1 MKIVAIRGKNLA
13 SLEGEFVIDFTV
25 EPLLSAGIF
34 AITGSTGA
42 GKSTLLDALCLALFD
57 CTPRMNKAKENNV
70 AVMDVANKG
79 IAQNDSRSILR
90 RGTAEGYSE
99 VDFVALT
106 GEVFRSRW
114 TVRRS
119 RGKVDGSLQK
129 VEMTLTNL
137 TSGVEQQGTKT
148 ELLSRISELIGL
160 SFEQF
165 NRSVLLAQG
174 DFATFLKARQTD
186 KAEIL
191 EKLTGTEI
199 YSRISATIYERT
211 KRAESD
217 YKLLQERIKG
227 IELLTEEQEQQL
239 SAEKEAL
246 QVRLSGS
253 KKQEETLSGK
263 LKWLEEE
270 EHLHAGCIQ
279 AEESLAAVRKEM
291 ETARPR
297 YELLTR
303 IEQAQDI
310 RDAYMEQRNARQQI
324 AADRS
329 RRDEIQEAIRKNTAL
344 QTSAAAQWE
353 AARKAQAEFKAYLL
367 LQEPQLDRAKALDVQ
382 LAESRKQITDI
393 RKESA
398 RALQAKD
405 HLQQSIR
412 QAEKDISLLTEK
424 QTALQVWFER
434 YTAYASLIPAIELIT
449 GLLTNLEMARTQ
461 GASNRQLLEQVKLA
475 NEAEERRLV
484 SVQQEAERLN
494 RLLPAEVLLLR
505 EQLEEGKPCPVCGS
519 LHHPMREQT
528 DVQSL
533 QEEELNRAKEQ
544 VAKEMEQLKN
554 TLNTRQLEMARLSAL
569 IENYAAQ
576 AEDTLKKVETCVS
589 IIPGWKDLLEQGT
602 LKYYVRQFG
611 KQWNTRLQEQAEI
624 KESLAS
630 KSAQRDSL
638 KNEEVNAVR
647 LYEEKKQK
655 EEKQQA
661 ELDERT
667 RLRASLLEGESTE
680 TVVATHARRQKEL
693 EQQLEKSMN
702 LHHSLTVEAE
712 SYKGQS
718 SQIEKELARLTTVL
732 QQSEQRINEW
742 LTHQQETA
750 AELEQLL
757 SKDKN
762 WIQAEKQA
770 LGALKEKETTLHAIL
785 AERRQKKEEHRQAPL
800 KPETTESKESL
811 VEALAACIA
820 AREAETGRL
829 AQIEVT
835 IQNHLKGKERI
846 AGIEKE
852 LEEKTF
858 IYENWAK
865 LNELFGSQTG
875 TKFKEIAQGYTL
887 DVLLLYA
894 NRHLQD
900 LAPRYELQRIPD
912 TLALQIVDLDMMGEV
927 RSVHSLSGGESFLVS
942 LALALGLS
950 SLSSNRMNVE
960 SLFIDEGFGSLDM
973 DTLRVAMDALERL
986 QMQGRKIGVI
996 SHVAEMTERI
1006 PAQIRIVK
1014 DGNGRSHLTSSIF
1027 ASSHPLN

>member
-1 MKIVAIRGKNLA
+1 M
-13 SLEGEFVIDFTV
+13 SPTGELLKTTAVPSFV
-25 EPLLSAGIF
+25 G
-34 AITGSTGA
+34 
-42 GKSTLLDALCLALFD
+42 
-57 CTPRMNKAKENNV
+57 
-70 AVMDVANKG
+70 
-79 IAQNDSRSILR
+79 
-90 RGTAEGYSE
+90 AEGYSE

-148 ELLSRISELIGL
+148 ELLSHISKLIGL

-199 YSRISATIYERT
+199 YSRISASIYERT
-211 KRAESD
+211 KRAEGE

-227 IELLTEEQEQQL
+227 IELLTEEQLQQL
-239 SAEKEAL
+239 SAEKEEL
-246 QVRLSGS
+246 QVRLSVS
-253 KKQEETLSGK
+253 KKKEENLSGK

-270 EHLHAGCIQ
+270 GRLNIGCIQ
-279 AEESLAAVRKEM
+279 AEETLSVVRKEI
-291 ETARPR
+291 EAARPR
-297 YELLTR
+297 YELLFR

-310 RDAYMEQRNARQQI
+310 RDVYMEQRNARQQTT
-324 AADRS
+324 AGRS
-329 RRDEIQEAIRKNTAL
+329 RLNEIQVAIQKNAAL
-344 QTSAAAQWE
+344 QTSATAQWE
-353 AARKAQAEFKAYLL
+353 AAQKAQTEFKAYLL
-367 LQEPQLDRAKALDVQ
+367 QQEPQLDKARALDVQ
-382 LAESRKQITDI
+382 LAENRKQLVESRK
-393 RKESA
+393 EVA
-398 RALQAKD
+398 LALQAKD
-405 HLQQSIR
+405 NLHQSICR
-412 QAEKDISLLTEK
+412 TEKEISLLAEK
-424 QTALQVWFER
+424 QNILQTWFER
-434 YTAYASLIPAIELIT
+434 YTAYSQLIPAVELIT
-449 GLLTNLEMARTQ
+449 SLLSNLEIAKTQ
-461 GASNRQLLEQVKLA
+461 TLSNQQLLEKVRNA
-475 NEAEERRLV
+475 NEMEEQRLK

-505 EQLEEGKPCPVCGS
+505 AQLEEGKPCPVCGS
-519 LHHPMREQT
+519 LHHPMREQIN
-528 DVQSL
+528 VQSL

-554 TLNTRQLEMARLSAL
+554 TLNARQLEMARLSTL
-569 IENYAAQ
+569 IENYTVQ
-576 AEDTLKKVETCVS
+576 SEDILKKVETCVS
-589 IIPGWKDLLEQGT
+589 IIPTWKDLLEQGT
-602 LKYYVRQFG
+602 LKRYVQQFG
-611 KQWNTRLQEQAEI
+611 RQWNTRLQEQTEI
-624 KESLAS
+624 KEALTS

-638 KNEEVNAVR
+638 KNEEANAIR

-655 EEKQQA
+655 EEKQQT
-661 ELDERT
+661 ELEERT
-667 RLRASLLEGESTE
+667 CLRASLLNGELTE
-680 TVVATHARRQKEL
+680 KVVANNVKRQKEL
-693 EQQLEKSMN
+693 EQQQEKAMN
-702 LHHSLTVEAE
+702 LHHSLTVQAE
-712 SYKGQS
+712 SYKGQIA
-718 SQIEKELARLTTVL
+718 QLEKELVRLTAVL
-732 QQSEQRINEW
+732 QQDELKINEW
-742 LTHQQETA
+742 LTLQKETY

-762 WIQAEKQA
+762 WILAEKQA
-770 LGALKEKETTLHAIL
+770 LSALKEKETVFQAVLS
-785 AERRQKKEEHRQAPL
+785 ERRQKKEEHQQAPL
-800 KPETTESKESL
+800 KPDTTESRESL
-811 VEALAACIA
+811 AETLTACTAAK
-820 AREAETGRL
+820 EAETGRL

-835 IQNHLKGKERI
+835 IQNHIKGKERI
-846 AGIEKE
+846 AGIKKE
-852 LEEKTF
+852 LEEKTS

-973 DTLRVAMDALERL
+973 DTLRIAMDALERL

-1006 PAQIRIVK
+1006 PAQVQVVK
-1014 DGNGRSHLTSSIF
+1014 TGSGRSKVQVMGQI
-1027 ASSHPLN
+1027 

>member
-25 EPLLSAGIF
+25 EPLCSAGIF

-70 AVMDVANKG
+70 SVMDVADRG

-114 TVRRS
+114 MVRRS

-148 ELLSRISELIGL
+148 ELLSHISKLIGL

-199 YSRISATIYERT
+199 YSRISASIYERT
-211 KRAESD
+211 KRAEGE

-227 IELLTEEQEQQL
+227 IELLTEEQLQQL
-239 SAEKEAL
+239 SAEKEEL
-246 QVRLSGS
+246 QVRLSVS
-253 KKQEETLSGK
+253 KKKEETLSGK

-270 EHLHAGCIQ
+270 GRLNTGCIQ
-279 AEESLAAVRKEM
+279 AEETLSVVRKEI
-291 ETARPR
+291 EAARPR
-297 YELLTR
+297 YELLSR

-310 RDAYMEQRNARQQI
+310 RDVYMEQRNARQQTT
-324 AADRS
+324 AGRS
-329 RRDEIQEAIRKNTAL
+329 RLNEIQVAIQKNAAL
-344 QTSAAAQWE
+344 QTSATAQWE
-353 AARKAQAEFKAYLL
+353 AAQKAQTEFKAYLL
-367 LQEPQLDRAKALDVQ
+367 QQEPQLDKARALDVQ
-382 LAESRKQITDI
+382 LAENRKQLVESRK
-393 RKESA
+393 EVA
-398 RALQAKD
+398 LALQAKD
-405 HLQQSIR
+405 NLHQSICR
-412 QAEKDISLLTEK
+412 TEKEISLLAEK
-424 QTALQVWFER
+424 QNILQTWFER
-434 YTAYASLIPAIELIT
+434 YTAYSQLIPAVELIT
-449 GLLTNLEMARTQ
+449 SLLSNLEIAKTQ
-461 GASNRQLLEQVKLA
+461 TLSNQQLLEKVRNA
-475 NEAEERRLV
+475 NEMEEQRLK

-505 EQLEEGKPCPVCGS
+505 AQLEEGKPCPVCGS
-519 LHHPMREQT
+519 LHHPMREQIN
-528 DVQSL
+528 VQSL

-554 TLNTRQLEMARLSAL
+554 TLNARQLEMARLSTL
-569 IENYAAQ
+569 IENYTVQ
-576 AEDTLKKVETCVS
+576 SEDILKKVETCVS
-589 IIPGWKDLLEQGT
+589 IIPTWKDLLEQGT
-602 LKYYVRQFG
+602 LKRYVQQFG
-611 KQWNTRLQEQAEI
+611 RQWNIRLQEQTEI
-624 KESLAS
+624 KEALTS

-638 KNEEVNAVR
+638 KNEEANAIR

-655 EEKQQA
+655 EEKQQT
-661 ELDERT
+661 ELEERT
-667 RLRASLLEGESTE
+667 CLRASLLNGELTE
-680 TVVATHARRQKEL
+680 KVVANNVKRQKEL
-693 EQQLEKSMN
+693 EQQQEKAMN
-702 LHHSLTVEAE
+702 LHHSLTVQAE
-712 SYKGQS
+712 SYKGQIA
-718 SQIEKELARLTTVL
+718 QLEKELVRLIAVL
-732 QQSEQRINEW
+732 QQDELKINEW
-742 LTHQQETA
+742 LTLQKETY

-762 WIQAEKQA
+762 WILAEKQA
-770 LGALKEKETTLHAIL
+770 LNALKEKETVFQAVLS
-785 AERRQKKEEHRQAPL
+785 ERRQKKEEHQQAPL
-800 KPETTESKESL
+800 KPDITESRESL
-811 VEALAACIA
+811 AETLTACTAAK
-820 AREAETGRL
+820 EAETGRL

-835 IQNHLKGKERI
+835 IQNHIKGKERI
-846 AGIEKE
+846 AGIKKE
-852 LEEKTF
+852 LEEKTS

-973 DTLRVAMDALERL
+973 DTLRIAMDALERL

-1006 PAQIRIVK
+1006 PAQVVK
-1014 DGNGRSHLTSSIF
+1014 TGSGRSKVQVMGQI
-1027 ASSHPLN
+1027 

>member
-1 MKIVAIRGKNLA
+1 MKILAIRGRNLA

-25 EPLLSAGIF
+25 EPLCSAGIF

-70 AVMDVANKG
+70 SVMDVADRG

-106 GEVFRSRW
+106 GEAFRSRW

-129 VEMTLTNL
+129 VEMTLINL

-148 ELLSRISELIGL
+148 ELLSRISGLIGL

-174 DFATFLKARQTD
+174 DFATFLKARQAD

-191 EKLTGTEI
+191 EKLTGTEV
-199 YSRISATIYERT
+199 YSRISASIYEHT
-211 KRAESD
+211 KQAEGE
-217 YKLLQERIKG
+217 YRLLQERIKG
-227 IELLTEEQEQQL
+227 IELLTEEQWQQL
-239 SAEKEAL
+239 SAEKEEL
-246 QVRLSGS
+246 QVRLSVL
-253 KKQEETLSGK
+253 KKKEETLSGK

-270 EHLHAGCIQ
+270 GRLNASCIQ
-279 AEESLAAVRKEM
+279 AEESLSGIRTEM

-297 YELLTR
+297 YELLAR
-303 IEQAQDI
+303 IERAQDI
-310 RDAYMEQRNARQQI
+310 RDVYMEQRNARQQI
-324 AADRS
+324 TAGRS
-329 RRDEIQEAIRKNTAL
+329 RLNDIQAAIRENAAL
-344 QTSAAAQWE
+344 QVSATAQWE
-353 AARKAQAEFKAYLL
+353 AVRKVQAEFKACLL
-367 LQEPQLDRAKALDVQ
+367 QQEPQLDKARALDVQ
-382 LAESRKQITDI
+382 LVESRKQIAEI
-393 RKESA
+393 RKEVDVALQTKNKLRQSIG
-398 RALQAKD
+398 RVEKEISQLIEKQSALQA
-405 HLQQSIR
+405 
-412 QAEKDISLLTEK
+412 
-424 QTALQVWFER
+424 WFER
-434 YTAYASLIPAIELIT
+434 YTAYSQLIPAIELVT
-449 GLLTNLEMARTQ
+449 GLLTDLETARTQ
-461 GASNRQLLEQVKLA
+461 SISNRQLLDKVKSA
-475 NEAEERRLV
+475 NEAEEQRLK

-528 DVQSL
+528 QVQSL
-533 QEEELNRAKEQ
+533 QEEELNRAKER
-544 VAKEMEQLKN
+544 VAKETEQLKD
-554 TLNTRQLEMARLSAL
+554 TLNARQLEMARLSAL
-569 IENYAAQ
+569 IGNYAAQ
-576 AEDTLKKVETCVS
+576 AEDTLKKVEAYVAILPT
-589 IIPGWKDLLEQGT
+589 WRDLLEQGT
-602 LKYYVRQFG
+602 LKHYVRQFG
-611 KQWNTRLQEQAEI
+611 CQWNTRLQEQADI
-624 KESLAS
+624 KETLAS

-638 KNEEVNAVR
+638 KNEEANAVR
-647 LYEEKKQK
+647 LYEEKRQK
-655 EEKQQA
+655 EEKLQA
-661 ELDERT
+661 ELDGRV
-667 RLRASLLEGESTE
+667 RLRASLLNGEPTE
-680 TVVATHARRQKEL
+680 TVVAAHAKRQKEL
-693 EQQLEKSMN
+693 EQQLEKAMN
-702 LHHSLTVEAE
+702 SHHSLTVQAE
-712 SYKGQS
+712 SYKGQI
-718 SQIEKELARLTTVL
+718 SQIEKEIARLASVL
-732 QQSEQRINEW
+732 QQSELKINEW
-742 LTHQQETA
+742 LTLQDETYTG
-750 AELEQLL
+750 LEQLL

-762 WIQAEKQA
+762 WILAEKQV
-770 LGALKEKETTLHAIL
+770 LSALKEKETTLQAIL
-785 AERRQKKEEHRQAPL
+785 AERRQKKEEHLQAPL
-800 KPETTESKESL
+800 KPEPTENRESL
-811 VEALAACIA
+811 VETLTDCIA
-820 AREAETGRL
+820 AKEAETGRL
-829 AQIEVT
+829 ARIEVT
-835 IQNHLKGKERI
+835 IQNHIKGKERI

-852 LEEKTF
+852 LEEKTS
-858 IYENWAK
+858 IYESWAK

-875 TKFKEIAQGYTL
+875 AKFKEIAQGYTL

-973 DTLRVAMDALERL
+973 DTLRIAMDALERL

-1006 PAQIRIVK
+1006 PAQVQVVK
-1014 DGNGRSHLTSSIF
+1014 IGSGKSKVQVT
-1027 ASSHPLN
+1027 

>member
-1 MKIVAIRGKNLA
+1 
-13 SLEGEFVIDFTV
+13 
-25 EPLLSAGIF
+25 
-34 AITGSTGA
+34 
-42 GKSTLLDALCLALFD
+42 
-57 CTPRMNKAKENNV
+57 
-70 AVMDVANKG
+70 MDVADRG

-114 TVRRS
+114 MVRRS

-148 ELLSRISELIGL
+148 ELLSHISKLIGL

-199 YSRISATIYERT
+199 YSRISASIYERT
-211 KRAESD
+211 KRAEGE

-227 IELLTEEQEQQL
+227 IELLTEEQLQQL
-239 SAEKEAL
+239 SAEKEEL
-246 QVRLSGS
+246 QVRLSVS
-253 KKQEETLSGK
+253 KKKEETLSGK

-270 EHLHAGCIQ
+270 GRLNTGCIQ
-279 AEESLAAVRKEM
+279 AEETLSVVRKEI
-291 ETARPR
+291 EAARPR
-297 YELLTR
+297 YELLFR

-310 RDAYMEQRNARQQI
+310 RDVYMEQRNARQQTT
-324 AADRS
+324 AGRS
-329 RRDEIQEAIRKNTAL
+329 RLNEIQVAIQKNAAL
-344 QTSAAAQWE
+344 QTSATAQWE
-353 AARKAQAEFKAYLL
+353 AAQKAQTEFKAYLL
-367 LQEPQLDRAKALDVQ
+367 QQEPQLDKARALDVQ
-382 LAESRKQITDI
+382 LAENRKQLVESRK
-393 RKESA
+393 EVA
-398 RALQAKD
+398 LALQAKD
-405 HLQQSIR
+405 NLHQSICR
-412 QAEKDISLLTEK
+412 TEKEISLLAEK
-424 QTALQVWFER
+424 QNILQTWFER
-434 YTAYASLIPAIELIT
+434 YTAYSQLIPAVELIT
-449 GLLTNLEMARTQ
+449 SLLSNLEIAKTQ
-461 GASNRQLLEQVKLA
+461 TLSNQQLLEKVRNA
-475 NEAEERRLV
+475 NEMEEQRLK

-505 EQLEEGKPCPVCGS
+505 AQLEEGKPCPVCGS
-519 LHHPMREQT
+519 LHHPMREQIN
-528 DVQSL
+528 VQSL
-533 QEEELNRAKEQ
+533 QEEELNHAKEQ

-554 TLNTRQLEMARLSAL
+554 TLNARQLEMARLSTL
-569 IENYAAQ
+569 IENYTVQ
-576 AEDTLKKVETCVS
+576 SEDILKKVETCVS
-589 IIPGWKDLLEQGT
+589 IIPTWKDLLEQGT
-602 LKYYVRQFG
+602 LKRYVQQFG
-611 KQWNTRLQEQAEI
+611 RQWNTRLQEQTEI
-624 KESLAS
+624 KEALTS

-638 KNEEVNAVR
+638 KNEEANAIR

-655 EEKQQA
+655 EEKQQT
-661 ELDERT
+661 ELEERT
-667 RLRASLLEGESTE
+667 CLRASLLNGELTE
-680 TVVATHARRQKEL
+680 KVVANNVKRQKEL
-693 EQQLEKSMN
+693 EQQQEKAMN
-702 LHHSLTVEAE
+702 LHHSLTVQAE
-712 SYKGQS
+712 SYKGQIA
-718 SQIEKELARLTTVL
+718 QLEKELVRLTAVL
-732 QQSEQRINEW
+732 QQDELKINEW
-742 LTHQQETA
+742 LTLQKETY

-762 WIQAEKQA
+762 WILAEKQA
-770 LGALKEKETTLHAIL
+770 LSALKEKETVFQAVLS
-785 AERRQKKEEHRQAPL
+785 ERRQKKEEHQQAPL
-800 KPETTESKESL
+800 KPDITESRESL
-811 VEALAACIA
+811 AETLTACTAAK
-820 AREAETGRL
+820 EAETGRL

-835 IQNHLKGKERI
+835 IQNHIKGKERI
-846 AGIEKE
+846 AGIKKE
-852 LEEKTF
+852 LEEKTS

-875 TKFKEIAQGYTL
+875 AKFKEIAQGYTL

-973 DTLRVAMDALERL
+973 DTLRIAMDALERL

-1006 PAQIRIVK
+1006 PAQVQVVK
-1014 DGNGRSHLTSSIF
+1014 TGSGRSKVQVMGQI
-1027 ASSHPLN
+1027 

>member
-13 SLEGEFVIDFTV
+13 SLEGEFMIDFTV
-25 EPLLSAGIF
+25 EPLCSAGIF

-70 AVMDVANKG
+70 SVMDVADRG

-119 RGKVDGSLQK
+119 RGKVSGSLQK

-174 DFATFLKARQTD
+174 DFATFLKARQPD

-199 YSRISATIYERT
+199 YSRISASIYERT
-211 KRAESD
+211 KRAESE

-227 IELLTEEQEQQL
+227 IELLTDEQLQQL
-239 SAEKEAL
+239 SAEKEEL
-246 QVRLSGS
+246 QVRLSVS
-253 KKQEETLSGK
+253 KKKEEALSGK

-270 EHLHAGCIQ
+270 GRLNTGCIQ
-279 AEESLAAVRKEM
+279 SEESLSGIRKEI
-291 ETARPR
+291 EVARPR
-297 YELLTR
+297 YELLAR

-310 RDAYMEQRNARQQI
+310 RDVYMEQRNARQQI
-324 AADRS
+324 AAGRS
-329 RRDEIQEAIRKNTAL
+329 RLSEIQVAIRQNAAL
-344 QTSAAAQWE
+344 QTSANVQWE
-353 AARKAQAEFKAYLL
+353 AAQKELAEFKTYLSQ
-367 LQEPQLDRAKALDVQ
+367 QEPQLDKARALDVQ
-382 LAESRKQITDI
+382 LVENRKQLAESQ
-393 RKESA
+393 KEA
-398 RALQAKD
+398 ALALQAKD
-405 HLQQSIR
+405 NLHQSVCKT
-412 QAEKDISLLTEK
+412 EKDISLLMEK
-424 QTALQVWFER
+424 QTALQTWFER
-434 YTAYASLIPAIELIT
+434 YTAYSQLIPAVELIT
-449 GLLTNLEMARTQ
+449 SLLTNLEMARAQ
-461 GASNRQLLEQVKLA
+461 SVSNRQLLDKVKKA
-475 NEAEERRLV
+475 SEAEEQRLK

-519 LHHPMREQT
+519 FHHPMREQT
-528 DVQSL
+528 NVQSL

-544 VAKEMEQLKN
+544 VAKETEQLKN
-554 TLNTRQLEMARLSAL
+554 TLNARQLEMARLSAL
-569 IENYAAQ
+569 IENYVQ
-576 AEDTLKKVETCVS
+576 
-589 IIPGWKDLLEQGT
+589 
-602 LKYYVRQFG
+602 QFG
-611 KQWNTRLQEQAEI
+611 RQWNARLQEQTEI
-624 KESLAS
+624 KEALTS

-638 KNEEVNAVR
+638 KKEEANAIG

-655 EEKQQA
+655 EERQQA
-661 ELDERT
+661 ELNERA
-667 RLRASLLEGESTE
+667 RLRSSLLNGESTE

-693 EQQLEKSMN
+693 EQQLEKAMN
-702 LHHSLTVEAE
+702 LHHSLTVQAE
-712 SYKGQS
+712 SYKGQTA
-718 SQIEKELARLTTVL
+718 QMEKELVRLTAVL
-732 QQSEQRINEW
+732 QQDELKINEW
-742 LTHQQETA
+742 LTLQKETY

-757 SKDKN
+757 SKDKS
-762 WIQAEKQA
+762 WILAEKQA
-770 LGALKEKETTLHAIL
+770 LGTLKEKETTLQAVL
-785 AERRQKKEEHRQAPL
+785 AERRQKREEHQQAPL
-800 KPETTESKESL
+800 KPDTTENKESL
-811 VEALAACIA
+811 IETLTACTAAK
-820 AREAETGRL
+820 EMETGRL

-835 IQNHLKGKERI
+835 IQNHIKGKERI

-852 LEEKTF
+852 LEEKNS

-875 TKFKEIAQGYTL
+875 AKFKEIAQGYTL

-973 DTLRVAMDALERL
+973 DTLRIAMDALERL

-996 SHVAEMTERI
+996 SHVAEMMERI
-1006 PAQIRIVK
+1006 PAQVQVVK
-1014 DGNGRSHLTSSIF
+1014 TGSGRSKVQVMGPI
-1027 ASSHPLN
+1027 

>member
-1 MKIVAIRGKNLA
+1 MKILAIKGKNLA

-25 EPLLSAGIF
+25 EPLCSAGIF

-70 AVMDVANKG
+70 SVMDVADRG

-106 GEVFRSRW
+106 GEVFRSCW

-148 ELLSRISELIGL
+148 ELLSHISKLIGL

-199 YSRISATIYERT
+199 YSRISASIYERT
-211 KRAESD
+211 KRAEGE

-227 IELLTEEQEQQL
+227 IELLTEEQLQQL
-239 SAEKEAL
+239 SAEKEEL
-246 QVRLSGS
+246 QVRLSVS
-253 KKQEETLSGK
+253 KKKEETLSGK
-263 LKWLEEE
+263 LKWLEVEGR
-270 EHLHAGCIQ
+270 LNTGCIQ
-279 AEESLAAVRKEM
+279 AEETLSVVRKEI
-291 ETARPR
+291 EAARPR
-297 YELLTR
+297 YELLFR

-310 RDAYMEQRNARQQI
+310 RDVYMEQRNARQQTT
-324 AADRS
+324 AGRS
-329 RRDEIQEAIRKNTAL
+329 RLNEIQVAIQKNAAL
-344 QTSAAAQWE
+344 QTSATAQWE
-353 AARKAQAEFKAYLL
+353 AAQKAQTEFKAYLL
-367 LQEPQLDRAKALDVQ
+367 QQEPQLDKARALDVQ
-382 LAESRKQITDI
+382 LAENRKQLVESRK
-393 RKESA
+393 EVA
-398 RALQAKD
+398 LALQAKD
-405 HLQQSIR
+405 NLHQSICR
-412 QAEKDISLLTEK
+412 TEKEISLLAEK
-424 QTALQVWFER
+424 QNILQTWFER
-434 YTAYASLIPAIELIT
+434 YTAYSQLIPVVELIT
-449 GLLTNLEMARTQ
+449 SLLSNLEIAKTQ
-461 GASNRQLLEQVKLA
+461 TLSNQQLLEKVRNA
-475 NEAEERRLV
+475 NEMEEQRLK

-505 EQLEEGKPCPVCGS
+505 AQLEEGKPCPVCGS
-519 LHHPMREQT
+519 LHHPMREQIN
-528 DVQSL
+528 VQSL

-554 TLNTRQLEMARLSAL
+554 TLNARQLEMARLSTL
-569 IENYAAQ
+569 IENYTVQ
-576 AEDTLKKVETCVS
+576 SEDILKKVETCVS
-589 IIPGWKDLLEQGT
+589 IIPTWKDLLEQGT
-602 LKYYVRQFG
+602 LKRYVQQFG
-611 KQWNTRLQEQAEI
+611 RQWNTRLQEQTEI
-624 KESLAS
+624 KEALTS

-638 KNEEVNAVR
+638 KNEEANAIR

-655 EEKQQA
+655 EEKQQT
-661 ELDERT
+661 ELEERT
-667 RLRASLLEGESTE
+667 CLRASLLNGELTE
-680 TVVATHARRQKEL
+680 KVVANNVKRQKEL
-693 EQQLEKSMN
+693 EQQQEKAMN
-702 LHHSLTVEAE
+702 LHHSLTVQAE
-712 SYKGQS
+712 SYKGQIA
-718 SQIEKELARLTTVL
+718 QLEKELVRLIAVL
-732 QQSEQRINEW
+732 QQDELKINEW
-742 LTHQQETA
+742 LTLQKETY

-762 WIQAEKQA
+762 WILAEKQA
-770 LGALKEKETTLHAIL
+770 LNALKEKETVFQAVLS
-785 AERRQKKEEHRQAPL
+785 ERRQKKEEHQQAPL
-800 KPETTESKESL
+800 KPDITESRESL
-811 VEALAACIA
+811 AETLTACTAAK
-820 AREAETGRL
+820 EAETGRL

-835 IQNHLKGKERI
+835 IQNHIKGKERI
-846 AGIEKE
+846 AGIKKE
-852 LEEKTF
+852 LEEKTS

-973 DTLRVAMDALERL
+973 DTLRIAMDALERL

-1006 PAQIRIVK
+1006 PAQVQVVK
-1014 DGNGRSHLTSSIF
+1014 TGSGRSKVQVMGQI
-1027 ASSHPLN
+1027 

>member
-1 MKIVAIRGKNLA
+1 
-13 SLEGEFVIDFTV
+13 
-25 EPLLSAGIF
+25 
-34 AITGSTGA
+34 
-42 GKSTLLDALCLALFD
+42 
-57 CTPRMNKAKENNV
+57 
-70 AVMDVANKG
+70 MDVADRG

-148 ELLSRISELIGL
+148 ELLSHISKLIGL

-199 YSRISATIYERT
+199 YSRISASIYERT
-211 KRAESD
+211 KRAEGE

-227 IELLTEEQEQQL
+227 IELLTEEQLQQL
-239 SAEKEAL
+239 SAEKEEL
-246 QVRLSGS
+246 QVRLSVS
-253 KKQEETLSGK
+253 KKKEETLSGK

-270 EHLHAGCIQ
+270 GRLNTGCIQ
-279 AEESLAAVRKEM
+279 AEETLSVVRKEI
-291 ETARPR
+291 EAARPR
-297 YELLTR
+297 YELLFR

-310 RDAYMEQRNARQQI
+310 RDVYMEQRNARQQTT
-324 AADRS
+324 AGRS
-329 RRDEIQEAIRKNTAL
+329 RLNEIQVAIQKNAAL
-344 QTSAAAQWE
+344 QTSATAQWE
-353 AARKAQAEFKAYLL
+353 AAQKAQTEFKAYLL
-367 LQEPQLDRAKALDVQ
+367 QQEPQLDKARALDVQ
-382 LAESRKQITDI
+382 LAENRKQLVESRK
-393 RKESA
+393 EVA
-398 RALQAKD
+398 LALQAKD
-405 HLQQSIR
+405 NLHQSICR
-412 QAEKDISLLTEK
+412 TEKEISLLAEK
-424 QTALQVWFER
+424 QNILQTWFER
-434 YTAYASLIPAIELIT
+434 YTAYSQLIPAVELIT
-449 GLLTNLEMARTQ
+449 SLLSNLEIAKTQ
-461 GASNRQLLEQVKLA
+461 TLSNQQLLEKVRNA
-475 NEAEERRLV
+475 NEMEEQRLK

-505 EQLEEGKPCPVCGS
+505 AQLEEGKPCPVCGS
-519 LHHPMREQT
+519 LHHPMREQIN
-528 DVQSL
+528 VQSL

-554 TLNTRQLEMARLSAL
+554 TLNARQLEMARLFTL
-569 IENYAAQ
+569 IENYTVQ
-576 AEDTLKKVETCVS
+576 SEDLLKKVETCVS
-589 IIPGWKDLLEQGT
+589 IIPTWKDLLEQGT
-602 LKYYVRQFG
+602 LKRYVQQFG
-611 KQWNTRLQEQAEI
+611 RQWNTRLQEQTEI
-624 KESLAS
+624 KEALTS

-638 KNEEVNAVR
+638 KNEEANAIR

-655 EEKQQA
+655 EEKQQT
-661 ELDERT
+661 ELEERT
-667 RLRASLLEGESTE
+667 CLRASLLNGELTE
-680 TVVATHARRQKEL
+680 KVVANNVKRQKEL
-693 EQQLEKSMN
+693 EQQQEKAMN
-702 LHHSLTVEAE
+702 LHHSLTVQAE
-712 SYKGQS
+712 SYKGQTA
-718 SQIEKELARLTTVL
+718 QLEKELVRLTAVL
-732 QQSEQRINEW
+732 QQDELKINEW
-742 LTHQQETA
+742 LTLQKETY

-762 WIQAEKQA
+762 WILAEKQA
-770 LGALKEKETTLHAIL
+770 LSALKEKETVFQAVLS
-785 AERRQKKEEHRQAPL
+785 ERRQKKEEHQQAPL
-800 KPETTESKESL
+800 KPDTTESRESL
-811 VEALAACIA
+811 AETLTACTA
-820 AREAETGRL
+820 TKEAETGRL

-835 IQNHLKGKERI
+835 IQNHIKSIERI
-846 AGIEKE
+846 AGIKKE
-852 LEEKTF
+852 LEEKTS

-875 TKFKEIAQGYTL
+875 AKFKEIAQGYTL

-973 DTLRVAMDALERL
+973 DTLRIAMDALERL

-1006 PAQIRIVK
+1006 PAQVQVVK
-1014 DGNGRSHLTSSIF
+1014 TGSGRSKVQVMGQI
-1027 ASSHPLN
+1027 

>member
-1 MKIVAIRGKNLA
+1 
-13 SLEGEFVIDFTV
+13 
-25 EPLLSAGIF
+25 
-34 AITGSTGA
+34 
-42 GKSTLLDALCLALFD
+42 
-57 CTPRMNKAKENNV
+57 
-70 AVMDVANKG
+70 MDVADRG

-148 ELLSRISELIGL
+148 ELLSHISKLIGL

-199 YSRISATIYERT
+199 YSRISASIYERT
-211 KRAESD
+211 KRAEGE

-227 IELLTEEQEQQL
+227 IELLTEEQLQQL
-239 SAEKEAL
+239 SAEKEEL
-246 QVRLSGS
+246 QVRLSVS
-253 KKQEETLSGK
+253 KKKEETLSGK

-270 EHLHAGCIQ
+270 GRLNTGCIQ
-279 AEESLAAVRKEM
+279 AEETLSVVRKEI
-291 ETARPR
+291 EAARPR
-297 YELLTR
+297 YELLFR

-310 RDAYMEQRNARQQI
+310 RDVYMEQRNARQQTT
-324 AADRS
+324 AGRS
-329 RRDEIQEAIRKNTAL
+329 RLNEIQVAIQKNAAL
-344 QTSAAAQWE
+344 QTSATAQWE
-353 AARKAQAEFKAYLL
+353 AAQKAQTEFKAYLL
-367 LQEPQLDRAKALDVQ
+367 QQEPQLDKARALDVQ
-382 LAESRKQITDI
+382 LAENRKQLVESRK
-393 RKESA
+393 EVA
-398 RALQAKD
+398 WALQAKD
-405 HLQQSIR
+405 NLHQSICR
-412 QAEKDISLLTEK
+412 TEKEISLLAEK
-424 QTALQVWFER
+424 QNILQTWFER
-434 YTAYASLIPAIELIT
+434 YTAYSQLIPAVELIT
-449 GLLTNLEMARTQ
+449 SLLSNLEIAKTQ
-461 GASNRQLLEQVKLA
+461 TLSNQQLLEKVRNA
-475 NEAEERRLV
+475 NEMEEQRLK

-505 EQLEEGKPCPVCGS
+505 AQLEEGKPCPVCGS
-519 LHHPMREQT
+519 LHHPMREQIN
-528 DVQSL
+528 VQSL

-554 TLNTRQLEMARLSAL
+554 TLNARQLEMARLSTL
-569 IENYAAQ
+569 IENYTVQ
-576 AEDTLKKVETCVS
+576 SEDILKKVETCVS
-589 IIPGWKDLLEQGT
+589 IIPTWKDLLEQGT
-602 LKYYVRQFG
+602 LKRYVQQFG
-611 KQWNTRLQEQAEI
+611 RQWNTRLQEQTEI
-624 KESLAS
+624 KEALTS

-638 KNEEVNAVR
+638 KNEEANAIR

-655 EEKQQA
+655 EEKQQT
-661 ELDERT
+661 ELEERT
-667 RLRASLLEGESTE
+667 CLRASLLNGELTE
-680 TVVATHARRQKEL
+680 KVVANNVKRQKEL
-693 EQQLEKSMN
+693 EQQQEKAMN
-702 LHHSLTVEAE
+702 LHHSLTVQAE
-712 SYKGQS
+712 SYKGQIA
-718 SQIEKELARLTTVL
+718 QLEKELVRLTAVL
-732 QQSEQRINEW
+732 QQDELKINEW
-742 LTHQQETA
+742 LTLQKETY

-762 WIQAEKQA
+762 WILAEKQA
-770 LGALKEKETTLHAIL
+770 LSALKEKETVFQAVLS
-785 AERRQKKEEHRQAPL
+785 ERRQKKEEHQQAPL
-800 KPETTESKESL
+800 KPDTTESRESL
-811 VEALAACIA
+811 AETLTACTAAK
-820 AREAETGRL
+820 EAETGRL

-835 IQNHLKGKERI
+835 IQNHIKGKERI
-846 AGIEKE
+846 AGIKKE
-852 LEEKTF
+852 LEEKTS

-973 DTLRVAMDALERL
+973 DTLRIAMDALERL

-1006 PAQIRIVK
+1006 PAQVQVVK
-1014 DGNGRSHLTSSIF
+1014 TGSGRSKVQVMGQI
-1027 ASSHPLN
+1027 

>member
-1 MKIVAIRGKNLA
+1 M
-13 SLEGEFVIDFTV
+13 SPTGEF
-25 EPLLSAGIF
+25 PKNA
-34 AITGSTGA
+34 
-42 GKSTLLDALCLALFD
+42 
-57 CTPRMNKAKENNV
+57 
-70 AVMDVANKG
+70 
-79 IAQNDSRSILR
+79 SRSILR

-148 ELLSRISELIGL
+148 ELLSHISKLIGL

-199 YSRISATIYERT
+199 YSRISASIYERT
-211 KRAESD
+211 KRAEGE

-227 IELLTEEQEQQL
+227 IELLTEEQLQQL
-239 SAEKEAL
+239 SAEKEEL
-246 QVRLSGS
+246 QVRLSVS
-253 KKQEETLSGK
+253 KKKEETLSGK

-270 EHLHAGCIQ
+270 GRLNTGCIQ
-279 AEESLAAVRKEM
+279 AEETLSVVRKEI
-291 ETARPR
+291 EAARPR
-297 YELLTR
+297 YELLFR

-310 RDAYMEQRNARQQI
+310 RDVYMEQRNARQQTT
-324 AADRS
+324 AGRS
-329 RRDEIQEAIRKNTAL
+329 RLNEIQVAIQKNAAL
-344 QTSAAAQWE
+344 QTSATAQWE
-353 AARKAQAEFKAYLL
+353 AAQKAQTEFKAYLL
-367 LQEPQLDRAKALDVQ
+367 QQEPQLDKARALDVQ
-382 LAESRKQITDI
+382 LAENRKQLVESRK
-393 RKESA
+393 EVA
-398 RALQAKD
+398 LALQAKD
-405 HLQQSIR
+405 NLHQSICR
-412 QAEKDISLLTEK
+412 TEKEISLLAEK
-424 QTALQVWFER
+424 QNILQTWFER
-434 YTAYASLIPAIELIT
+434 YTAYSQLIPAVELIT
-449 GLLTNLEMARTQ
+449 SLLSNLEIAKTQ
-461 GASNRQLLEQVKLA
+461 TLSNQQLLEKVRNA
-475 NEAEERRLV
+475 NEMEEQRLK

-505 EQLEEGKPCPVCGS
+505 AQLEEGKPCPVCGS
-519 LHHPMREQT
+519 LHHPMREQIN
-528 DVQSL
+528 VQSL

-554 TLNTRQLEMARLSAL
+554 TLNARQLEMARLSTL
-569 IENYAAQ
+569 IENYTVQ
-576 AEDTLKKVETCVS
+576 SEDILKKVETCVS
-589 IIPGWKDLLEQGT
+589 IIPTWKDLLEQGT
-602 LKYYVRQFG
+602 LKRYVQQFG
-611 KQWNTRLQEQAEI
+611 RQWNTRLQEQTEI
-624 KESLAS
+624 KEALTS

-638 KNEEVNAVR
+638 KNEEANAIR

-655 EEKQQA
+655 EEKQQT
-661 ELDERT
+661 ELEERT
-667 RLRASLLEGESTE
+667 CLRASLLNGELTE
-680 TVVATHARRQKEL
+680 KVVANNVKRQKEL
-693 EQQLEKSMN
+693 EQQQEKAMN
-702 LHHSLTVEAE
+702 LHHSLTVQAE
-712 SYKGQS
+712 SYKGQIA
-718 SQIEKELARLTTVL
+718 QLEKELVRLIAVL
-732 QQSEQRINEW
+732 QQDELKINEW
-742 LTHQQETA
+742 LTLQKETY

-762 WIQAEKQA
+762 WILAEKQA
-770 LGALKEKETTLHAIL
+770 LNALKEKETVFQAVLS
-785 AERRQKKEEHRQAPL
+785 ERRQKKEEHQQAPL
-800 KPETTESKESL
+800 KPDITESRESL
-811 VEALAACIA
+811 AETLTACTAAK
-820 AREAETGRL
+820 EAETGRL

-835 IQNHLKGKERI
+835 IQNHIKGKERI
-846 AGIEKE
+846 AGIKKE
-852 LEEKTF
+852 LEEKTS

-973 DTLRVAMDALERL
+973 DTLRIAMDALERL

-1006 PAQIRIVK
+1006 PAQVQVVK
-1014 DGNGRSHLTSSIF
+1014 TGSGRSKVQVMGQI
-1027 ASSHPLN
+1027 

>member
-25 EPLLSAGIF
+25 EPLCSAGIF

-70 AVMDVANKG
+70 SVMDVADRG

-148 ELLSRISELIGL
+148 ELLSHISKLIGL

-199 YSRISATIYERT
+199 YSRISASIYERT
-211 KRAESD
+211 KRAEGE

-227 IELLTEEQEQQL
+227 IELLTEEQLQQL
-239 SAEKEAL
+239 SAEKEEL
-246 QVRLSGS
+246 QVRLSVS
-253 KKQEETLSGK
+253 KKKEENLSGK

-270 EHLHAGCIQ
+270 GRLNIGCIQ
-279 AEESLAAVRKEM
+279 AEETLSVVRKEI
-291 ETARPR
+291 EAARPR
-297 YELLTR
+297 YELLFR

-310 RDAYMEQRNARQQI
+310 RDVYMEQRNARQQTT
-324 AADRS
+324 AGRS
-329 RRDEIQEAIRKNTAL
+329 RLNEIQVAIQKNAAL
-344 QTSAAAQWE
+344 QTSATAQWE
-353 AARKAQAEFKAYLL
+353 AAQKAQTEFKAYLL
-367 LQEPQLDRAKALDVQ
+367 QQEPQLDKARALDVQ
-382 LAESRKQITDI
+382 LAENRKQLVESRK
-393 RKESA
+393 EVA
-398 RALQAKD
+398 LALQAKD
-405 HLQQSIR
+405 NLHQSICR
-412 QAEKDISLLTEK
+412 TEKEISLLAEK
-424 QTALQVWFER
+424 QNILQTWFER
-434 YTAYASLIPAIELIT
+434 YTAYSQLIPAVELIT
-449 GLLTNLEMARTQ
+449 SLLSNLEIAKTQ
-461 GASNRQLLEQVKLA
+461 TLSNQQLLEKVRNA
-475 NEAEERRLV
+475 NEMEEQRLK

-505 EQLEEGKPCPVCGS
+505 AQLEEGKPCPVCGS
-519 LHHPMREQT
+519 LHHPMREQIN
-528 DVQSL
+528 VQSL

-554 TLNTRQLEMARLSAL
+554 TLNARQLEMARLSTL
-569 IENYAAQ
+569 IENYTVQ
-576 AEDTLKKVETCVS
+576 SEDILKKVETCVS
-589 IIPGWKDLLEQGT
+589 IIPTWKDLLEQGT
-602 LKYYVRQFG
+602 LKRYVQQFG
-611 KQWNTRLQEQAEI
+611 RQWNTRLQEQTEI
-624 KESLAS
+624 KEALTS

-638 KNEEVNAVR
+638 KNEEANAIR

-655 EEKQQA
+655 EEKQQT
-661 ELDERT
+661 ELEERT
-667 RLRASLLEGESTE
+667 CLRASLLNGELTE
-680 TVVATHARRQKEL
+680 KVVANNVKRQKEL
-693 EQQLEKSMN
+693 EQQQEKAMN
-702 LHHSLTVEAE
+702 LHHSLTVQAE
-712 SYKGQS
+712 SYKGQIA
-718 SQIEKELARLTTVL
+718 QLEKELVRLIAVL
-732 QQSEQRINEW
+732 QQDELKINEW
-742 LTHQQETA
+742 LTLQKETY

-762 WIQAEKQA
+762 WILAEKQA
-770 LGALKEKETTLHAIL
+770 LNALKEKETVFQAVLS
-785 AERRQKKEEHRQAPL
+785 ERRQKKEEHQQAPL
-800 KPETTESKESL
+800 KPDIRESL
-811 VEALAACIA
+811 AETLTACTAAK
-820 AREAETGRL
+820 EAETGRL

-835 IQNHLKGKERI
+835 IQNHIKGKERI
-846 AGIEKE
+846 AGIKKE
-852 LEEKTF
+852 LEEKTS

-973 DTLRVAMDALERL
+973 DTLRIAMDALERL

-1006 PAQIRIVK
+1006 PAQVQVVK
-1014 DGNGRSHLTSSIF
+1014 TGSGRSKVQVMGQI
-1027 ASSHPLN
+1027 

>member
-1 MKIVAIRGKNLA
+1 MKIIAIRGKNLA

-25 EPLLSAGIF
+25 EPLCSAGIF

-70 AVMDVANKG
+70 SVMDVADRG

-99 VDFVALT
+99 VDFIALT

-148 ELLSRISELIGL
+148 ELLSHISKLIGL

-199 YSRISATIYERT
+199 YSRISASIYERT
-211 KRAESD
+211 KRAEGE

-227 IELLTEEQEQQL
+227 IELLTEEQLQQL
-239 SAEKEAL
+239 SAEKEEL
-246 QVRLSGS
+246 QVRLSVS
-253 KKQEETLSGK
+253 KKKEETLSGK

-270 EHLHAGCIQ
+270 ERLNTGCIQ
-279 AEESLAAVRKEM
+279 AEETLSVVRKEI
-291 ETARPR
+291 EAARPR
-297 YELLTR
+297 YELLFR

-310 RDAYMEQRNARQQI
+310 RDVYMEQRNARQQTTTG
-324 AADRS
+324 RS
-329 RRDEIQEAIRKNTAL
+329 RLNEIQVAIQKNAAL
-344 QTSAAAQWE
+344 QTSATAQWE
-353 AARKAQAEFKAYLL
+353 AAQKAQTEFKAYLL
-367 LQEPQLDRAKALDVQ
+367 QQEPQLDKARALDVQ
-382 LAESRKQITDI
+382 LAENRKQLVESRK
-393 RKESA
+393 EVA
-398 RALQAKD
+398 LALQAKD
-405 HLQQSIR
+405 NLHQSICR
-412 QAEKDISLLTEK
+412 TEKEISLLAEK
-424 QTALQVWFER
+424 QNILQTWFER
-434 YTAYASLIPAIELIT
+434 YTAYSQLIPAVELIT
-449 GLLTNLEMARTQ
+449 SLLSNLEIAKTQ
-461 GASNRQLLEQVKLA
+461 TLSNQQLLEKVRNA
-475 NEAEERRLV
+475 NEMEEQRLK

-505 EQLEEGKPCPVCGS
+505 AQLEEGKPCPVCGS
-519 LHHPMREQT
+519 LHHPMREQIN
-528 DVQSL
+528 VQSL

-554 TLNTRQLEMARLSAL
+554 TLNARQLEMARLSTL
-569 IENYAAQ
+569 IENYTVQ
-576 AEDTLKKVETCVS
+576 SEDILKKVETCAS
-589 IIPGWKDLLEQGT
+589 IIPTWKDLLEQGT
-602 LKYYVRQFG
+602 LKRYVQQFG
-611 KQWNTRLQEQAEI
+611 RQWNTRLQEQTEI
-624 KESLAS
+624 KEALTS

-638 KNEEVNAVR
+638 KNEEANAIR

-655 EEKQQA
+655 EEKQQT
-661 ELDERT
+661 ELEERT
-667 RLRASLLEGESTE
+667 CLRASLLNGELTE
-680 TVVATHARRQKEL
+680 KVVANNVKRQKEL
-693 EQQLEKSMN
+693 EQQQEKAMN
-702 LHHSLTVEAE
+702 LHHSLTVQAE
-712 SYKGQS
+712 SYKGQIA
-718 SQIEKELARLTTVL
+718 QLEKELVRLIAVL
-732 QQSEQRINEW
+732 QQDELKINEW
-742 LTHQQETA
+742 LTLQKETY

-762 WIQAEKQA
+762 WILAEKQA
-770 LGALKEKETTLHAIL
+770 LNALKEKETVFQAVLS
-785 AERRQKKEEHRQAPL
+785 ERRQKKEEHQQAPL
-800 KPETTESKESL
+800 KPDITESRESL
-811 VEALAACIA
+811 AETLTACTAAK
-820 AREAETGRL
+820 EAETGRL

-835 IQNHLKGKERI
+835 IQNHIKGKERI
-846 AGIEKE
+846 AGIKKE
-852 LEEKTF
+852 LEEKTS

-973 DTLRVAMDALERL
+973 DTLRIAMDALERL

-1006 PAQIRIVK
+1006 PAQVQVVK
-1014 DGNGRSHLTSSIF
+1014 TGSGRSKVQVMGQI
-1027 ASSHPLN
+1027 

>member
-1 MKIVAIRGKNLA
+1 
-13 SLEGEFVIDFTV
+13 
-25 EPLLSAGIF
+25 
-34 AITGSTGA
+34 
-42 GKSTLLDALCLALFD
+42 
-57 CTPRMNKAKENNV
+57 
-70 AVMDVANKG
+70 MDVADRG

-114 TVRRS
+114 MVRRS

-148 ELLSRISELIGL
+148 ELLSHISKLIGL

-199 YSRISATIYERT
+199 YSRISASIYERT
-211 KRAESD
+211 KRAEGE

-227 IELLTEEQEQQL
+227 IELLTEEQLQQL
-239 SAEKEAL
+239 SAEKEEL
-246 QVRLSGS
+246 QVRLSVS
-253 KKQEETLSGK
+253 KKKEETLSGK

-270 EHLHAGCIQ
+270 GRLNTGCIQ
-279 AEESLAAVRKEM
+279 AEETLSVVRKEI
-291 ETARPR
+291 EAARPR
-297 YELLTR
+297 YELLSR

-310 RDAYMEQRNARQQI
+310 RDVYMEQRNARQQTT
-324 AADRS
+324 AGRS
-329 RRDEIQEAIRKNTAL
+329 RLNEIQVAIQKNAAL
-344 QTSAAAQWE
+344 QTSATAQWE
-353 AARKAQAEFKAYLL
+353 AAQKAQTEFKAYLL
-367 LQEPQLDRAKALDVQ
+367 QQEPQLDKARALDVQ
-382 LAESRKQITDI
+382 LAENRKQLVESRK
-393 RKESA
+393 EVA
-398 RALQAKD
+398 LALQAKD
-405 HLQQSIR
+405 NLHQSICR
-412 QAEKDISLLTEK
+412 TEKEISLLAEK
-424 QTALQVWFER
+424 QNILQTWFER
-434 YTAYASLIPAIELIT
+434 YTAYSQLIPAVELIT
-449 GLLTNLEMARTQ
+449 SLLSNLEIAKTQ
-461 GASNRQLLEQVKLA
+461 TLSNQQLLEKVRNA
-475 NEAEERRLV
+475 NEMEEQRLK

-505 EQLEEGKPCPVCGS
+505 AQLEEGKPCPVCGS
-519 LHHPMREQT
+519 LHHPMREQIN
-528 DVQSL
+528 VQSL
-533 QEEELNRAKEQ
+533 QEEELNHAKEQ

-554 TLNTRQLEMARLSAL
+554 TLNARQLEMARLSTL
-569 IENYAAQ
+569 IENYTVQ
-576 AEDTLKKVETCVS
+576 SEDILKKVETCVS
-589 IIPGWKDLLEQGT
+589 IIPTWKDLLEQGT
-602 LKYYVRQFG
+602 LKRYVQQFG
-611 KQWNTRLQEQAEI
+611 RQWNTRLQEQTEI
-624 KESLAS
+624 KEALTS

-638 KNEEVNAVR
+638 KNEEANAIR

-655 EEKQQA
+655 EEKQQT
-661 ELDERT
+661 ELEERT
-667 RLRASLLEGESTE
+667 CLRASLLNGELTE
-680 TVVATHARRQKEL
+680 KVVANNVKRQKEL
-693 EQQLEKSMN
+693 EQQQEKAMN
-702 LHHSLTVEAE
+702 LHHSLTVQAE
-712 SYKGQS
+712 SYKGQIA
-718 SQIEKELARLTTVL
+718 QLEKELVRLTAVL
-732 QQSEQRINEW
+732 QQDELKINEW
-742 LTHQQETA
+742 LTLQKETY

-762 WIQAEKQA
+762 WILAEKQA
-770 LGALKEKETTLHAIL
+770 LSALKEKETVFQAVLS
-785 AERRQKKEEHRQAPL
+785 ERRQKKEEHQQAPL
-800 KPETTESKESL
+800 KPDTTESRESL
-811 VEALAACIA
+811 AETLTACTA
-820 AREAETGRL
+820 TKEAETGRL

-835 IQNHLKGKERI
+835 IQNHIKGKERI
-846 AGIEKE
+846 AGIKKE
-852 LEEKTF
+852 LEEKTS

-875 TKFKEIAQGYTL
+875 AKFKEIAQGYTL

-973 DTLRVAMDALERL
+973 DTLRIAMDALERL

-1006 PAQIRIVK
+1006 PAQVQVVK
-1014 DGNGRSHLTSSIF
+1014 TGSGRSKVQVMGQI
-1027 ASSHPLN
+1027 

>member
-1 MKIVAIRGKNLA
+1 
-13 SLEGEFVIDFTV
+13 
-25 EPLLSAGIF
+25 
-34 AITGSTGA
+34 
-42 GKSTLLDALCLALFD
+42 
-57 CTPRMNKAKENNV
+57 
-70 AVMDVANKG
+70 MDVADRG

-148 ELLSRISELIGL
+148 ELLSHISKLIGL

-199 YSRISATIYERT
+199 YSRISASIYERT
-211 KRAESD
+211 KRAEGE

-227 IELLTEEQEQQL
+227 IELLTEEQLQQL
-239 SAEKEAL
+239 SAEKEEL
-246 QVRLSGS
+246 QVRLSVS
-253 KKQEETLSGK
+253 KKKEENLSGK

-270 EHLHAGCIQ
+270 GRLNIGCIQ
-279 AEESLAAVRKEM
+279 AEETLSVVRKEI
-291 ETARPR
+291 EAARPR
-297 YELLTR
+297 YELLFR

-310 RDAYMEQRNARQQI
+310 RDVYMEQRNARQQTT
-324 AADRS
+324 AGRS
-329 RRDEIQEAIRKNTAL
+329 RLNEIQVAIQKNAAL
-344 QTSAAAQWE
+344 QTSATAQWE
-353 AARKAQAEFKAYLL
+353 AAQKAQTEFKAYLL
-367 LQEPQLDRAKALDVQ
+367 QQEPQLDKARALDVQ
-382 LAESRKQITDI
+382 LAENRKQLVESRK
-393 RKESA
+393 EVA
-398 RALQAKD
+398 LALQAKD
-405 HLQQSIR
+405 NLHQSICR
-412 QAEKDISLLTEK
+412 TEKEISLLAEK
-424 QTALQVWFER
+424 QNILQTWFER
-434 YTAYASLIPAIELIT
+434 YTAYSQLIPAVELIT
-449 GLLTNLEMARTQ
+449 SLLSNLEIAKTQ
-461 GASNRQLLEQVKLA
+461 TLSNQQLLEKVRNA
-475 NEAEERRLV
+475 NEMEEQRLK

-505 EQLEEGKPCPVCGS
+505 AQLEEGKPCPVCGS
-519 LHHPMREQT
+519 LHHPMREQIN
-528 DVQSL
+528 VQSL

-554 TLNTRQLEMARLSAL
+554 TLNARQLEMARLSTL
-569 IENYAAQ
+569 IENYTVQ
-576 AEDTLKKVETCVS
+576 SEDILKKVETCVS
-589 IIPGWKDLLEQGT
+589 IIPTWKDLLEQGT
-602 LKYYVRQFG
+602 LKRYVQQFG
-611 KQWNTRLQEQAEI
+611 RQWNTRLQEQTEI
-624 KESLAS
+624 KEALTS

-638 KNEEVNAVR
+638 KNEEANAIR

-655 EEKQQA
+655 EEKQQT
-661 ELDERT
+661 ELEERT
-667 RLRASLLEGESTE
+667 CLRASLLNGELTE
-680 TVVATHARRQKEL
+680 KVVANNVKRQKEL
-693 EQQLEKSMN
+693 EQQQEKAMN
-702 LHHSLTVEAE
+702 LHHSLTVQAE
-712 SYKGQS
+712 SYKGQIA
-718 SQIEKELARLTTVL
+718 QLEKELVRLTAVL
-732 QQSEQRINEW
+732 QQDELKINEW
-742 LTHQQETA
+742 LTLQKETY

-762 WIQAEKQA
+762 WILAEKQA
-770 LGALKEKETTLHAIL
+770 LSALKEKETVFQAVLS
-785 AERRQKKEEHRQAPL
+785 ERRQKKEEHQQAPL
-800 KPETTESKESL
+800 KPDTTESRESL
-811 VEALAACIA
+811 AETLTACTAAK
-820 AREAETGRL
+820 EAETGRL

-835 IQNHLKGKERI
+835 KQNHIKGKERI
-846 AGIEKE
+846 AGIKKE
-852 LEEKTF
+852 LEEKTS

-973 DTLRVAMDALERL
+973 DTLRIAMDALERL

-1006 PAQIRIVK
+1006 PAQVQVVK
-1014 DGNGRSHLTSSIF
+1014 TGSGRSKVQVMGQI
-1027 ASSHPLN
+1027 

>member
-13 SLEGEFVIDFTV
+13 SLEGEFMIDFTV
-25 EPLLSAGIF
+25 EPLCSAGIF

-70 AVMDVANKG
+70 SVMDVADRG

-119 RGKVDGSLQK
+119 RGKVSGSLQK

-174 DFATFLKARQTD
+174 DFATFLKARQPD

-199 YSRISATIYERT
+199 YSRISASIYERT
-211 KRAESD
+211 KRAESE

-227 IELLTEEQEQQL
+227 IELLTDEQLQQL
-239 SAEKEAL
+239 SAEKEEL
-246 QVRLSGS
+246 QVRLSVS
-253 KKQEETLSGK
+253 KKKEEALSGK

-270 EHLHAGCIQ
+270 GRLHTGCIQ
-279 AEESLAAVRKEM
+279 AEESLSGIRKEI
-291 ETARPR
+291 EVARPR
-297 YELLTR
+297 YELLAR

-310 RDAYMEQRNARQQI
+310 RDVYMEQRNARKQI
-324 AADRS
+324 DAGRS
-329 RRDEIQEAIRKNTAL
+329 RLGEIEVAIRQNAAL
-344 QTSAAAQWE
+344 QTSANVQWE
-353 AARKAQAEFKAYLL
+353 AAQKELAEFKTYLSQ
-367 LQEPQLDRAKALDVQ
+367 QEPQLDKARALDVQ
-382 LAESRKQITDI
+382 LVENRKQLAESQ
-393 RKESA
+393 KEA
-398 RALQAKD
+398 ALALQAKD
-405 HLQQSIR
+405 NLHQSVCKT
-412 QAEKDISLLTEK
+412 EKDISLLMEK
-424 QTALQVWFER
+424 QTALQTWFER
-434 YTAYASLIPAIELIT
+434 YTAYSQLIPAVELIT
-449 GLLTNLEMARTQ
+449 SLLTNLEMARAQ
-461 GASNRQLLEQVKLA
+461 SVSNRQLLDKVKKA
-475 NEAEERRLV
+475 SEAEEQRLK

-519 LHHPMREQT
+519 FHHPMREQT
-528 DVQSL
+528 NVQSL

-544 VAKEMEQLKN
+544 VAKETEQLKN
-554 TLNTRQLEMARLSAL
+554 TLNARQLEMARLSAL
-569 IENYAAQ
+569 IENYVAQ
-576 AEDTLKKVETCVS
+576 VDDTLKKVETYVS
-589 IIPGWKDLLEQGT
+589 IIPNWKDLLEQGT
-602 LKYYVRQFG
+602 LKHYVQQFG
-611 KQWNTRLQEQAEI
+611 RQWNARLQEQTEI
-624 KESLAS
+624 KEALTS

-638 KNEEVNAVR
+638 KKEEANAIG

-655 EEKQQA
+655 EERQQA
-661 ELDERT
+661 ELNERA
-667 RLRASLLEGESTE
+667 RLRSSLLNGESTE

-693 EQQLEKSMN
+693 EQQLEKAMN
-702 LHHSLTVEAE
+702 LHHSLTVQAE
-712 SYKGQS
+712 SYKGQTA
-718 SQIEKELARLTTVL
+718 QLEKELVRLTAVL
-732 QQSEQRINEW
+732 QQDELKINEW
-742 LTHQQETA
+742 LTLQKETY

-757 SKDKN
+757 SKDKS
-762 WIQAEKQA
+762 WILAEKQA
-770 LGALKEKETTLHAIL
+770 LGTLKEKETTLQAVL
-785 AERRQKKEEHRQAPL
+785 AERRQKREEHQQAPL
-800 KPETTESKESL
+800 KPDTTENKESL
-811 VEALAACIA
+811 IETLTACTAAK
-820 AREAETGRL
+820 EMETGRL

-835 IQNHLKGKERI
+835 IQNHIKGKERI

-852 LEEKTF
+852 LEEKNS

-875 TKFKEIAQGYTL
+875 AKFKEIAQGYTL

-973 DTLRVAMDALERL
+973 DTLRIAMDALERL

-996 SHVAEMTERI
+996 SHVAEMMERI
-1006 PAQIRIVK
+1006 PAQVQVVK
-1014 DGNGRSHLTSSIF
+1014 TGSGRSKVQVMGPI
-1027 ASSHPLN
+1027 

>member
-1 MKIVAIRGKNLA
+1 MKIIAIRGKNLA

-25 EPLLSAGIF
+25 EPLCSAGIF

-70 AVMDVANKG
+70 SVMDVADRG

-129 VEMTLTNL
+129 VEMTLSNHP
-137 TSGVEQQGTKT
+137 SGVEQQGTKT
-148 ELLSRISELIGL
+148 ELLSHISKLIGL

-199 YSRISATIYERT
+199 YSRISASIYERT
-211 KRAESD
+211 KRAEGE

-227 IELLTEEQEQQL
+227 IELLTEEQLQQL
-239 SAEKEAL
+239 SAEKEEL
-246 QVRLSGS
+246 QVRLSVS
-253 KKQEETLSGK
+253 KKKEETLSGK

-270 EHLHAGCIQ
+270 GRLNTGCIQ
-279 AEESLAAVRKEM
+279 AEETLSVVRKEI
-291 ETARPR
+291 EAARPR
-297 YELLTR
+297 YELLFR

-310 RDAYMEQRNARQQI
+310 RDVYMEQRNARQQTT
-324 AADRS
+324 AGRS
-329 RRDEIQEAIRKNTAL
+329 RLNEIQVAIQKNAAL
-344 QTSAAAQWE
+344 QTSATAQWE
-353 AARKAQAEFKAYLL
+353 AAQKAQTEFKAYLL
-367 LQEPQLDRAKALDVQ
+367 QQEPQLDKARALDVQ
-382 LAESRKQITDI
+382 LAENRKQLVESRK
-393 RKESA
+393 EVA
-398 RALQAKD
+398 LALQAKD
-405 HLQQSIR
+405 NLHQSICR
-412 QAEKDISLLTEK
+412 TEKEISLLAEK
-424 QTALQVWFER
+424 QNILQTWFER
-434 YTAYASLIPAIELIT
+434 YTAYSQLIPAVELIT
-449 GLLTNLEMARTQ
+449 SLLSNLEIAKTQ
-461 GASNRQLLEQVKLA
+461 TLSNQQLLEKVRNA
-475 NEAEERRLV
+475 NEMEEQRLK

-505 EQLEEGKPCPVCGS
+505 AQLEEGKPCPVCGS
-519 LHHPMREQT
+519 LHHPMREQIN
-528 DVQSL
+528 VQSL

-554 TLNTRQLEMARLSAL
+554 TLNARQLEMARLSTL
-569 IENYAAQ
+569 IENYTVQ
-576 AEDTLKKVETCVS
+576 SEDILKKVETCAS
-589 IIPGWKDLLEQGT
+589 IIPTWKDLLEQGT
-602 LKYYVRQFG
+602 LKRYVQQFG
-611 KQWNTRLQEQAEI
+611 RQWNTRLQEQTEI
-624 KESLAS
+624 KEALTS

-638 KNEEVNAVR
+638 KNEEANAIR

-655 EEKQQA
+655 EEKQQT
-661 ELDERT
+661 ELEERT
-667 RLRASLLEGESTE
+667 CLRASLLNGELTE
-680 TVVATHARRQKEL
+680 KVVANNVKRQKEL
-693 EQQLEKSMN
+693 EQQQEKAMN
-702 LHHSLTVEAE
+702 LHHSLTVQAE
-712 SYKGQS
+712 SYKGQIA
-718 SQIEKELARLTTVL
+718 QLEKELVRLIAVL
-732 QQSEQRINEW
+732 QQDELKINEW
-742 LTHQQETA
+742 LTLQKETY

-762 WIQAEKQA
+762 WILAEKQA
-770 LGALKEKETTLHAIL
+770 LNALKEKETVFQAVLS
-785 AERRQKKEEHRQAPL
+785 ERRQKKEEHQQAPL
-800 KPETTESKESL
+800 KPDITESRESL
-811 VEALAACIA
+811 AETLTACTAAK
-820 AREAETGRL
+820 EAETGRL

-835 IQNHLKGKERI
+835 IQNHIKGKERI
-846 AGIEKE
+846 AGIKKE
-852 LEEKTF
+852 LEEKTS

-973 DTLRVAMDALERL
+973 DTLRIAMDALERL

-1006 PAQIRIVK
+1006 PAQVQVVK
-1014 DGNGRSHLTSSIF
+1014 TGSGRSKVQVMGQI
-1027 ASSHPLN
+1027 

>member
-1 MKIVAIRGKNLA
+1 MKILAIRGKNLA
-13 SLEGEFVIDFTV
+13 SLEGEFVIDSTV
-25 EPLLSAGIF
+25 EPLCSAGIF

-70 AVMDVANKG
+70 SVMDVADRG

-148 ELLSRISELIGL
+148 ELLSHISKLIGL

-199 YSRISATIYERT
+199 YSRISASIYERT
-211 KRAESD
+211 KWAEGE

-227 IELLTEEQEQQL
+227 IELLTEEQLQQL
-239 SAEKEAL
+239 SAEKEEL
-246 QVRLSGS
+246 QVRLSVS
-253 KKQEETLSGK
+253 KKKEETLSGK

-270 EHLHAGCIQ
+270 GRLNTGCIQ
-279 AEESLAAVRKEM
+279 AEETLSVVRKEI
-291 ETARPR
+291 EAARPR
-297 YELLTR
+297 YELLSR

-310 RDAYMEQRNARQQI
+310 RDVYMEQRNARQQTT
-324 AADRS
+324 AGRS
-329 RRDEIQEAIRKNTAL
+329 RLNEIQVAIQKNAAL
-344 QTSAAAQWE
+344 QTSATAQWE
-353 AARKAQAEFKAYLL
+353 AAQKAQTEFKAYLL
-367 LQEPQLDRAKALDVQ
+367 QQEPQLDKARALDVQ
-382 LAESRKQITDI
+382 LAENRKQLVESRK
-393 RKESA
+393 EVA
-398 RALQAKD
+398 LALQAKD
-405 HLQQSIR
+405 NLHQSIFR
-412 QAEKDISLLTEK
+412 TEKEISLLAEK
-424 QTALQVWFER
+424 QNILQTWFER
-434 YTAYASLIPAIELIT
+434 YTAYSQLIPVVELIT
-449 GLLTNLEMARTQ
+449 SLLSNLEIAKTQ
-461 GASNRQLLEQVKLA
+461 TLSNQQLLEKVRNA
-475 NEAEERRLV
+475 NEMEEQRLK

-505 EQLEEGKPCPVCGS
+505 AQLEEGKPCPVCGS
-519 LHHPMREQT
+519 LHHPMREQIN
-528 DVQSL
+528 VQSL
-533 QEEELNRAKEQ
+533 QEEELNHAKEQ

-554 TLNTRQLEMARLSAL
+554 TLNARQLEMARLSTL
-569 IENYAAQ
+569 IENYTVQ
-576 AEDTLKKVETCVS
+576 SEDILKKVETCVS
-589 IIPGWKDLLEQGT
+589 IIPTWKDLLEQGT
-602 LKYYVRQFG
+602 LKRYVQQFG
-611 KQWNTRLQEQAEI
+611 RQWNTRLQEQTEI
-624 KESLAS
+624 KEALTS

-638 KNEEVNAVR
+638 KNEEANAIR

-655 EEKQQA
+655 EEKQQT
-661 ELDERT
+661 ELEERT
-667 RLRASLLEGESTE
+667 CLRASLLNGELTE
-680 TVVATHARRQKEL
+680 KVVANNVKRQKEL
-693 EQQLEKSMN
+693 EQQQEKAMN
-702 LHHSLTVEAE
+702 LHHSLTVQAE
-712 SYKGQS
+712 SYKGQIA
-718 SQIEKELARLTTVL
+718 QLEKELVRLTAVL
-732 QQSEQRINEW
+732 QQDELKINEW
-742 LTHQQETA
+742 LTLQKETY

-762 WIQAEKQA
+762 WILAEKQV
-770 LGALKEKETTLHAIL
+770 LSALKEKETVFQAVLS
-785 AERRQKKEEHRQAPL
+785 ERRLKKEEHQQAPL
-800 KPETTESKESL
+800 KPDTTESRESL
-811 VEALAACIA
+811 AETLTACTAAK
-820 AREAETGRL
+820 EAETGRL

-835 IQNHLKGKERI
+835 IQNHIKGIERI
-846 AGIEKE
+846 AGIKKE
-852 LEEKTF
+852 LEEKTS

-875 TKFKEIAQGYTL
+875 AKFKEIAQGYTL

-973 DTLRVAMDALERL
+973 DTLRIAMDALERL

-1006 PAQIRIVK
+1006 PAQVQVVK
-1014 DGNGRSHLTSSIF
+1014 TGSGRSKVQVMGQI
-1027 ASSHPLN
+1027 

>member
-1 MKIVAIRGKNLA
+1 MKIIAIRGKNLA

-25 EPLLSAGIF
+25 EPLCSAGIF

-70 AVMDVANKG
+70 SVMDVADRG

-99 VDFVALT
+99 VDFIALT

-148 ELLSRISELIGL
+148 ELLSHISKLIGL

-199 YSRISATIYERT
+199 YSRISASIYERT
-211 KRAESD
+211 KRAEGE

-227 IELLTEEQEQQL
+227 IELLTEEQLQQL
-239 SAEKEAL
+239 SAEKEEL
-246 QVRLSGS
+246 QVRLSVS
-253 KKQEETLSGK
+253 KKKEETLSGK

-270 EHLHAGCIQ
+270 ERLNTGCIQ
-279 AEESLAAVRKEM
+279 AEETLSVVRKEI
-291 ETARPR
+291 EAARPR
-297 YELLTR
+297 YELLFR

-310 RDAYMEQRNARQQI
+310 RDVYMEQRNARQQTTTG
-324 AADRS
+324 RS
-329 RRDEIQEAIRKNTAL
+329 RLNEIQVAIQKNAAL
-344 QTSAAAQWE
+344 QTSATAQWE
-353 AARKAQAEFKAYLL
+353 AAQKAQTEFKAYLL
-367 LQEPQLDRAKALDVQ
+367 QQEPQLDKARALDVQ
-382 LAESRKQITDI
+382 LAENRKQLVESRK
-393 RKESA
+393 EVA
-398 RALQAKD
+398 LALQAKD
-405 HLQQSIR
+405 NLHQSICR
-412 QAEKDISLLTEK
+412 TEKEISLLAEK
-424 QTALQVWFER
+424 QNILQTWFER
-434 YTAYASLIPAIELIT
+434 YTAYSQLIPAVELIT
-449 GLLTNLEMARTQ
+449 SLLSNLEIAKTQ
-461 GASNRQLLEQVKLA
+461 TLSNQQLLEKVRNA
-475 NEAEERRLV
+475 NEMEEQRLK

-505 EQLEEGKPCPVCGS
+505 AQLEEGKPCPVCGS
-519 LHHPMREQT
+519 LHHPMREQIN
-528 DVQSL
+528 VQSL

-554 TLNTRQLEMARLSAL
+554 TLNARQLEMARLSTL
-569 IENYAAQ
+569 IENYTVQ
-576 AEDTLKKVETCVS
+576 SEDILKKVETCAS
-589 IIPGWKDLLEQGT
+589 IIPTWKDLLEQGT
-602 LKYYVRQFG
+602 LKRYVQQFG
-611 KQWNTRLQEQAEI
+611 RQWNTRLQEQTEI
-624 KESLAS
+624 KEALTS

-638 KNEEVNAVR
+638 KNEEANAIR

-655 EEKQQA
+655 EEKQQT
-661 ELDERT
+661 ELEERT
-667 RLRASLLEGESTE
+667 CLRASLLNGELTE
-680 TVVATHARRQKEL
+680 KVVANNVKRQKEL
-693 EQQLEKSMN
+693 EQQQEKAMN
-702 LHHSLTVEAE
+702 LHHSLTVQAE
-712 SYKGQS
+712 SYKGQIA
-718 SQIEKELARLTTVL
+718 QLEKELVRLIAVL
-732 QQSEQRINEW
+732 QQDELKINEW
-742 LTHQQETA
+742 LTLQKETY

-762 WIQAEKQA
+762 WILAEKQA
-770 LGALKEKETTLHAIL
+770 LSALKEKETVFQAVLS
-785 AERRQKKEEHRQAPL
+785 ERRQKKEEHQQAPL
-800 KPETTESKESL
+800 KPDITESRESL
-811 VEALAACIA
+811 AETLTACTAAK
-820 AREAETGRL
+820 EAETGRL

-835 IQNHLKGKERI
+835 IQNHIKGKERI
-846 AGIEKE
+846 AGIKKE
-852 LEEKTF
+852 LEEKTS

-973 DTLRVAMDALERL
+973 DTLRIAMDALERL

-1006 PAQIRIVK
+1006 PAQVQVVK
-1014 DGNGRSHLTSSIF
+1014 TGSGRSKVQVMGQI
-1027 ASSHPLN
+1027 

>member
-1 MKIVAIRGKNLA
+1 MKILAIRGKNLA

-25 EPLLSAGIF
+25 EPLCSAGIF

-70 AVMDVANKG
+70 SVMDVADRG

-148 ELLSRISELIGL
+148 ELLSHISKLIGL

-199 YSRISATIYERT
+199 YSRISASIYERT
-211 KRAESD
+211 KRAESE

-227 IELLTEEQEQQL
+227 IDLLTEEQLQQL
-239 SAEKEAL
+239 SAEKEEL
-246 QVRLSGS
+246 QVRLSIL
-253 KKQEETLSGK
+253 KKKEEALSGK

-270 EHLHAGCIQ
+270 GRLNTGCIQ
-279 AEESLAAVRKEM
+279 AEETLSVVRKEI
-291 ETARPR
+291 EAARPR
-297 YELLTR
+297 YELLSR

-310 RDAYMEQRNARQQI
+310 RDVYMEQRNARQQTT
-324 AADRS
+324 AGRS
-329 RRDEIQEAIRKNTAL
+329 RLNEIQVAIQKNAAL
-344 QTSAAAQWE
+344 QTSATAQWE
-353 AARKAQAEFKAYLL
+353 AAQKAQTEFKAYLL
-367 LQEPQLDRAKALDVQ
+367 QQEPQLDKARALDVQ
-382 LAESRKQITDI
+382 LAENRKQLVESRK
-393 RKESA
+393 EVA
-398 RALQAKD
+398 LALQAKD
-405 HLQQSIR
+405 NLHQSICR
-412 QAEKDISLLTEK
+412 TEKEISLLAEK
-424 QTALQVWFER
+424 QNILQTWFER
-434 YTAYASLIPAIELIT
+434 YTAYSQLIPAVELIT
-449 GLLTNLEMARTQ
+449 SLLSNLEIAKTQ
-461 GASNRQLLEQVKLA
+461 ILSNQQLLEKVRNA
-475 NEAEERRLV
+475 NEMEEQRLK

-505 EQLEEGKPCPVCGS
+505 AQLEEGKPCPVCGS
-519 LHHPMREQT
+519 LHHPMREQIN
-528 DVQSL
+528 VQSL

-554 TLNTRQLEMARLSAL
+554 TLNARQLEMARLSTL
-569 IENYAAQ
+569 IENYTGQ
-576 AEDTLKKVETCVS
+576 SEDILKKVETYVF
-589 IIPGWKDLLEQGT
+589 IIPTWKDLLEQGT
-602 LKYYVRQFG
+602 LKRYVQQFG
-611 KQWNTRLQEQAEI
+611 RQWNTRLQEQTDI
-624 KESLAS
+624 KDVLTS
-630 KSAQRDSL
+630 KSAQKDSL
-638 KNEEVNAVR
+638 KNEEANAIR

-655 EEKQQA
+655 EEKQQT
-661 ELDERT
+661 ELDERI
-667 RLRASLLEGESTE
+667 RLRVSLLNGESTE
-680 TVVATHARRQKEL
+680 KVVANNVKRQKEL
-693 EQQLEKSMN
+693 EQQQEKATN
-702 LHHSLTVEAE
+702 LHHSLTVQAE
-712 SYKGQS
+712 SYKGQTA
-718 SQIEKELARLTTVL
+718 QLEKELVRLTAVL
-732 QQSEQRINEW
+732 QQDELKINEW
-742 LTHQQETA
+742 LTLQKETY

-762 WIQAEKQA
+762 WILAEKQA
-770 LGALKEKETTLHAIL
+770 LSALKEKETVFQAVLS
-785 AERRQKKEEHRQAPL
+785 ERRQKKEEHQQAPL
-800 KPETTESKESL
+800 KPDTTESREL
-811 VEALAACIA
+811 LTEILTACIA
-820 AREAETGRL
+820 AKEMETGRL

-835 IQNHLKGKERI
+835 IQNHIKGIERI
-846 AGIEKE
+846 AGIKKE
-852 LEEKTF
+852 LEEKTS

-865 LNELFGSQTG
+865 LNDLFGSQTG
-875 TKFKEIAQGYTL
+875 AKFKEIAQGYTL

-973 DTLRVAMDALERL
+973 DTLRIAMDALERL

-1006 PAQIRIVK
+1006 PAQVQVVK
-1014 DGNGRSHLTSSIF
+1014 TGSGRSKVQVMGQI
-1027 ASSHPLN
+1027 

>member
-1 MKIVAIRGKNLA
+1 MKIIAIRGKNLA

-25 EPLLSAGIF
+25 EPLCSAGIF

-70 AVMDVANKG
+70 SVMDVADRG

-148 ELLSRISELIGL
+148 ELLSHISKLIGL

-199 YSRISATIYERT
+199 YSRISVSIYERT
-211 KRAESD
+211 KRAESE

-227 IELLTEEQEQQL
+227 IELLTDEQLQQL
-239 SAEKEAL
+239 SAEKEEL
-246 QVRLSGS
+246 QVRLSVS
-253 KKQEETLSGK
+253 KKKEETLSGK

-270 EHLHAGCIQ
+270 GRLNTGCIQ
-279 AEESLAAVRKEM
+279 AEETLSVVRKEI
-291 ETARPR
+291 EAARPR
-297 YELLTR
+297 YELLFR

-310 RDAYMEQRNARQQI
+310 RDVYMEQRNARQQTT
-324 AADRS
+324 AGRS
-329 RRDEIQEAIRKNTAL
+329 RLNEIQVAIQKNAAL
-344 QTSAAAQWE
+344 QTSATAQWE
-353 AARKAQAEFKAYLL
+353 AAQKAQTEFKAYLL
-367 LQEPQLDRAKALDVQ
+367 QQEPQLDKARALDVQ
-382 LAESRKQITDI
+382 LAENRKQLVESRK
-393 RKESA
+393 EVA
-398 RALQAKD
+398 LALQAKD
-405 HLQQSIR
+405 NLHQSICR
-412 QAEKDISLLTEK
+412 TEKEISLLAEK
-424 QTALQVWFER
+424 QNILQTWFER
-434 YTAYASLIPAIELIT
+434 YTAYSQLIPAVELIT
-449 GLLTNLEMARTQ
+449 SLLSNLEIAKTQ
-461 GASNRQLLEQVKLA
+461 TLSNQQLLEKVRNA
-475 NEAEERRLV
+475 NEMEEQRLK

-505 EQLEEGKPCPVCGS
+505 AQLEEGKPCPVCGS
-519 LHHPMREQT
+519 LHHPMREQIN
-528 DVQSL
+528 VQSL

-554 TLNTRQLEMARLSAL
+554 TLNARQLEMARLSTL
-569 IENYAAQ
+569 IENYTVQ
-576 AEDTLKKVETCVS
+576 SEDILKKVETCVS
-589 IIPGWKDLLEQGT
+589 IIPTWKDLLEQGT
-602 LKYYVRQFG
+602 LKRYVQQFG
-611 KQWNTRLQEQAEI
+611 RQWNTRLQEQTEI
-624 KESLAS
+624 KEALTS

-638 KNEEVNAVR
+638 KNEEANAIR

-655 EEKQQA
+655 EEKQQT
-661 ELDERT
+661 ELEERT
-667 RLRASLLEGESTE
+667 CLRASLLNGELTE
-680 TVVATHARRQKEL
+680 KVVANNVKRQKEL
-693 EQQLEKSMN
+693 EQQQEKAMN
-702 LHHSLTVEAE
+702 LHHSLTVQAE
-712 SYKGQS
+712 SY
-718 SQIEKELARLTTVL
+718 RLTAVL
-732 QQSEQRINEW
+732 QQDELKINEW
-742 LTHQQETA
+742 LTLQKETY

-762 WIQAEKQA
+762 WILAEKQA
-770 LGALKEKETTLHAIL
+770 LNALKEKETVFQAVLS
-785 AERRQKKEEHRQAPL
+785 ERRQKKEEHQQAPL
-800 KPETTESKESL
+800 KPDTTESRESL
-811 VEALAACIA
+811 AETLTACTAAK
-820 AREAETGRL
+820 EAETGRL

-835 IQNHLKGKERI
+835 IQNHIKGKERI
-846 AGIEKE
+846 AGIKKE
-852 LEEKTF
+852 LEEKTS

-973 DTLRVAMDALERL
+973 DTLRIAMDALERL

-1006 PAQIRIVK
+1006 PAQVQVVK
-1014 DGNGRSHLTSSIF
+1014 TGSGRSKVQVMGQI
-1027 ASSHPLN
+1027 

>member
-25 EPLLSAGIF
+25 EPLCSAGIF

-70 AVMDVANKG
+70 SVMDVADRG

-148 ELLSRISELIGL
+148 ELLSHISKLIGL

-199 YSRISATIYERT
+199 YSRISASIYERT
-211 KRAESD
+211 KRAEGE

-227 IELLTEEQEQQL
+227 IELLTEEQLQQL
-239 SAEKEAL
+239 SAEKEEL
-246 QVRLSGS
+246 QVRLSVS
-253 KKQEETLSGK
+253 KKKEETLSGK

-270 EHLHAGCIQ
+270 GRLNTGCIQ
-279 AEESLAAVRKEM
+279 AEETLSVVRKEI
-291 ETARPR
+291 EAARPR
-297 YELLTR
+297 YELLFR

-310 RDAYMEQRNARQQI
+310 RDVYMEQRNARQQTT
-324 AADRS
+324 AGRS
-329 RRDEIQEAIRKNTAL
+329 RLNEIQVAIQKNAAL
-344 QTSAAAQWE
+344 QTSATAQWE
-353 AARKAQAEFKAYLL
+353 AAQKAQTEFKAYLL
-367 LQEPQLDRAKALDVQ
+367 QQEPQLDKARALDVQ
-382 LAESRKQITDI
+382 LAENRKQLVESRK
-393 RKESA
+393 EVA
-398 RALQAKD
+398 LALQAKD
-405 HLQQSIR
+405 NLHQSICR
-412 QAEKDISLLTEK
+412 TEKEISLLAEK
-424 QTALQVWFER
+424 QNILQTWFER
-434 YTAYASLIPAIELIT
+434 YTAYSQLIPAVELIT
-449 GLLTNLEMARTQ
+449 SLLSNLEIAKTQ
-461 GASNRQLLEQVKLA
+461 TLSNQQLLEKVRNA
-475 NEAEERRLV
+475 NEMEEQRLK

-505 EQLEEGKPCPVCGS
+505 AQLEEGKPCPVCGS
-519 LHHPMREQT
+519 LHHPMREQIN
-528 DVQSL
+528 VQSL
-533 QEEELNRAKEQ
+533 QEEELNHAKEQ

-554 TLNTRQLEMARLSAL
+554 TLNARQLEMARLSTL
-569 IENYAAQ
+569 IENYTVQ
-576 AEDTLKKVETCVS
+576 SEDILEKVETCVS
-589 IIPGWKDLLEQGT
+589 IIPTWKDLLEQGT
-602 LKYYVRQFG
+602 LKRYVQQFG
-611 KQWNTRLQEQAEI
+611 RQWNTRLQEQTEI
-624 KESLAS
+624 KEALTS

-638 KNEEVNAVR
+638 KNEEANAIR
-647 LYEEKKQK
+647 LYAEKKQK
-655 EEKQQA
+655 EEKQQT
-661 ELDERT
+661 ELEERT
-667 RLRASLLEGESTE
+667 CLRASLLNGELTE
-680 TVVATHARRQKEL
+680 KVVANNVKRQKEL
-693 EQQLEKSMN
+693 EQQQEKAMN
-702 LHHSLTVEAE
+702 FHHSLTVQAE
-712 SYKGQS
+712 SYKGQIA
-718 SQIEKELARLTTVL
+718 QLEKELVRLTAVL
-732 QQSEQRINEW
+732 QQDELKINEW
-742 LTHQQETA
+742 LTLQKETY

-762 WIQAEKQA
+762 WILAEKQA
-770 LGALKEKETTLHAIL
+770 LSALKEKETVFQAVLS
-785 AERRQKKEEHRQAPL
+785 ERRQKKEEHQQAPL
-800 KPETTESKESL
+800 KPDTTESREL
-811 VEALAACIA
+811 LTETLTACTAAK
-820 AREAETGRL
+820 EAETGRL

-835 IQNHLKGKERI
+835 IQNHIKGIERI
-846 AGIEKE
+846 AGIKKE
-852 LEEKTF
+852 LEEKTS

-927 RSVHSLSGGESFLVS
+927 RSVLSLSGGESFLVS

-973 DTLRVAMDALERL
+973 DTLRIAMDALERL

-1006 PAQIRIVK
+1006 PAQVQVVK
-1014 DGNGRSHLTSSIF
+1014 TGSGRSKVQVMGQI
-1027 ASSHPLN
+1027 